1 MKRLFLIL
9 FITTAMTV
17 VSVAQPRAI
26 GVRIGGNQELSFQ
39 QGIHYGKRFVQFD
52 VGSFYAKGLQITWT
66 YNWLSQAVG
75 NSAFSVYGGLGL
87 GAGFIWGENDNA
99 WYPRFLDTKAPDYM
113 ERKLNHRALRRYGFG
128 GLAAQL
134 GLEYRFDNIPL
145 AISLDYRPLIG
156 IEIGKLYYPNGNNPN
171 IGKSGETL
179 YYSQKLGIGYHTP
192 GLWAFGL
199 SARYCF

>member
-9 FITTAMTV
+9 FITTATAA
-17 VSVAQPRAI
+17 VSIAQPRAI
-26 GVRIGGNQELSFQ
+26 GIRIGGNQELSFQ

-87 GAGFIWGENDNA
+87 GVGFIWGDNNNA
-99 WYPRFLDTKAPDYM
+99 WYPRSLDPKAPDYI
-113 ERKLNHRALRRYGFG
+113 ERKFNHKALRRYGFG

-134 GLEYRFDNIPL
+134 GLEYRFDIPL
-145 AISLDYRPLIG
+145 AISLDYRPLVG
-156 IEIGKLYYPNGNNPN
+156 IEIGKLYYPNGNNPDV
-171 IGKSGETL
+171 GKSGETPQ
-179 YYSQKLGIGYHTP
+179 YSQKVGLGFHTP